1 MIDAQEVTERVAAGV
16 GVSPLPTATAR
27 VDATPGSSRAVG
39 VIEVPEQPDRVVTT
53 WATVGASRFAS
64 GYRTNDGRPIGVE
77 FIAAVGAGLTVF
89 GDVVAAAAF
98 QVGPPNDVRPG
109 TVYRNAV
116 KDRYPEASTPHLL
129 SVPPFLWSEFFP
141 YSDEDVYVTWLQLIP
156 VSEDEAEFCVTRGFG
171 ALDEAFER
179 AQPDLFSI
187 ERPSVELPRGQ

>member
-1 MIDAQEVTERVAAGV
+1 MIDAQKVTDRVAAGV
-16 GVSPLPTATAR
+16 GVSSLPSATTR

-39 VIEVPEQPDRVVTT
+39 MIELPDQPDMGVTT
-53 WATVGASRFAS
+53 WATVEASRFAS

-77 FIAAVGAGLTVF
+77 FIAAVDAGLTLF
-89 GDVVAAAAF
+89 GDAVAAAAF

-116 KDRYPEASTPHLL
+116 KDRYPEASTPHLM
-129 SVPPFLWSEFFP
+129 SVPPFLWAEFIP

-156 VSEDEAEFCVTRGFG
+156 VSEAEAEFCLSRGFG

-187 ERPSVELPRGQ
+187 DRLSVELPRGQ